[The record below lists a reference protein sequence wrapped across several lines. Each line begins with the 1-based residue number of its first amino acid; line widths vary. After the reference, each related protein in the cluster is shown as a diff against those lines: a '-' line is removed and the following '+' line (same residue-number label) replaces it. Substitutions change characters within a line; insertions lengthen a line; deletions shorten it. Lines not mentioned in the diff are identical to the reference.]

1 MQVLNVIVG
10 INCYNCVEMD
20 ECRVKK
26 AECSLT
32 DTAKDA
38 RKALRTK
45 GNILIYNFMHKKS
58 VLKTLNAFFFKQR
71 FQRRYTII
79 FTIFN

>member
-1 MQVLNVIVG
+1 MEIMQVLNITVG
-10 INCYNCVEMD
+10 INCYNYCVEMD
-20 ECRVKK
+20 ERHIKK

-45 GNILIYNFMHKKS
+45 GIPIYNFMHKKS
-58 VLKTLNAFFFKQR
+58 ILKTLNAFFFQR
-71 FQRRYTII
+71 
-79 FTIFN
+79 